1 MATFREVLVKIF
13 CAKRYATREEGKRA
27 RLEARTRRQRRTRY
41 DTTASPFGMGN
52 GTSGFDRSQ
61 PVGTGHFSHSSRPP
75 HSGALFGTGTGAG
88 MGGSGFDKWSPG
100 PCNDFGKR
108 PGPGW

>member
-13 CAKRYATREEGKRA
+13 CAKRYATREEEKRA
-27 RLEARTRRQRRTRY
+27 RLEARTRWRRRTQY
-41 DTTASPFGMGN
+41 GTTASPLGMCN
-52 GTSGFDRSQ
+52 GTSGFDRSK
-61 PVGTGHFSHSSRPP
+61 PVGTGYFSHSSRPS
-75 HSGALFGTGTGAG
+75 HSGALFGTGTGI
-88 MGGSGFDKWSPG
+88 GGSGFDKWSPG